1 MSFKRV
7 WLASMLVFVGCKQ
20 EAGSS
25 GAQMMTAGNG
35 SPQAGASVAAAGS
48 GMAAAGNAT
57 PAAGSGGSAG
67 VAGASAGGAGASA
80 GGAGAS
86 AGASGGSAGASGSAG
101 AAAGSGAPAGRA
113 TWTRVWEDVLLL
125 KGCSGQYCHG
135 SGMGGLSMKDKNDA
149 YRNLVSVAAAG
160 PACKAAGGMRVKPSD
175 PNASL
180 LLDKMSHP
188 MPSCGDM
195 MPIGAK
201 LAPNC
206 LSTTPSV
213 CTTEQELTL
222 VKEWILAGARDD

>member
-1 MSFKRV
+1 MSFKRF
-7 WLASMLVFVGCKQ
+7 WLASMLVLGGCNQ

-25 GAQMMTAGNG
+25 GAQVTAGTG
-35 SPQAGASVAAAGS
+35 ATQAGGSVAAAGS
-48 GMAAAGNAT
+48 GMAVAGNAGHAGGG
-57 PAAGSGGSAG
+57 AAGTSGGSAG
-67 VAGASAGGAGASA
+67 GMAAGSGAG
-80 GGAGAS
+80 
-86 AGASGGSAGASGSAG
+86 G
-101 AAAGSGAPAGRA
+101 AAAGSGAPAGKA
-113 TWTRVWEDVLLL
+113 TFTRVWEDVLLL

-135 SGMGGLSMKDKNDA
+135 SGQGALSMKNKSDA
-149 YRNLVSVAAAG
+149 YVNLVNVATAG
-160 PACKAAGGMRVKPSD
+160 PACKAAGGLRVKPSD

-180 LLDKMSHP
+180 LLAKMSHS

-206 LSTTPSV
+206 LTTSPSV